1 MQESDEK
8 KVIEQKKQIIVID
21 MDKKVYKN
29 QTKKSNQTQK
39 TNNSNH
45 NSNQHGQKSTRI
57 RQKK

>member
-1 MQESDEK
+1 
-8 KVIEQKKQIIVID
+8 

-29 QTKKSNQTQK
+29 QTKK

-45 NSNQHGQKSTRI
+45 NSNQYGQKSTRI